1 MDAKST
7 VPTLA
12 ALLRC
17 DAGATDGLVR
27 DGRTASLA
35 WQFVIVVVG
44 AGLFGAALGAWRS
57 PEQAL
62 FTALK
67 FPLIILLTT
76 AGNALLNGMLAPL
89 LGVNLRFRE
98 SLHAVA
104 LSFTVAAAILGSL
117 APVMLFLVW
126 NAPAVTPGVRAGSL
140 GFELV
145 QLAGV
150 VAIAFGGI
158 TGVARLLDSLARLS
172 GSRAMAWRVVFA
184 WLVFNLL
191 LGAQLAWNLRPFIG
205 APEFPVEFLRP
216 HPFAGNFFEAVFAS
230 LRGFFSH

>member
-1 MDAKST
+1 MAANST
-7 VPTLA
+7 LPNLP

-17 DAGATDGLVR
+17 DAAATDGLVR
-27 DGRTASLA
+27 DGRAASLG
-35 WQFVIVVVG
+35 WLLLVVIVG

-62 FTALK
+62 YTAIK
-67 FPLIILLTT
+67 FPLIVLLTT
-76 AGNALLNGMLAPL
+76 MGNALLNGMLAPL
-89 LGVNLRFRE
+89 LGLNLGFRE

-104 LSFTVAAAILGSL
+104 LSITVAAAILGSL

-126 NAPAVTPGVRAGSL
+126 NAPAVTPGVRSLSL

-150 VAIAFGGI
+150 AAIAFGGVA
-158 TGVARLLDSLARLS
+158 GVIRLRESLARLA
-172 GSRAMAWRVVFA
+172 GSRSTARRVLLA
-184 WLVFNLL
+184 WLAVNLL

-230 LRGFFSH
+230 LRNFFAH